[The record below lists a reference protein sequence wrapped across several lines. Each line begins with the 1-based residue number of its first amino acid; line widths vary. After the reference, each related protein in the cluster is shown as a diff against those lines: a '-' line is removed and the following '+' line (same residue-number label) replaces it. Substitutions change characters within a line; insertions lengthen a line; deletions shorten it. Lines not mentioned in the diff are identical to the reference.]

1 MQDEKDIKA
10 HDSEEEIDLLEL
22 AAKLWNNRKKIIKWG
37 IYGAVIGLVVG
48 FSIPKE
54 YNTAVKLAPEASDG
68 KQGSGSLSALASMAG
83 FGGMSS
89 SGADAV
95 YPQLYPDVVSSVPF
109 ITSLFNVEVE
119 TKKDGEKLTVEQYMK
134 DDISSPWWSAILG
147 LPGKVIGWIKGSDED
162 EEHVLDNFQLT
173 NSESALVKALCDRI
187 SASVDQKTSVVTIDV
202 RMQDPLVSAI
212 LADTVVSRLQKYI
225 TDYRTNKARQDLE
238 YAELLNSEA
247 QQEYYRAQ
255 QTLADYSDRNQ
266 GIATQSARVTRDRLE
281 NETSLAFSL
290 YNQTAQQ
297 VQKAKA
303 KVQETTPVYAV
314 VVPATVPIRATS
326 PRKAMIL
333 VGFVFLAVVACSAW
347 ILFIQPMIEENKSAF
362 KAEKLKTE

>member
-1 MQDEKDIKA
+1 
-10 HDSEEEIDLLEL
+10 
-22 AAKLWNNRKKIIKWG
+22 
-37 IYGAVIGLVVG
+37 
-48 FSIPKE
+48 
-54 YNTAVKLAPEASDG
+54 
-68 KQGSGSLSALASMAG
+68 
-83 FGGMSS
+83 
-89 SGADAV
+89 
-95 YPQLYPDVVSSVPF
+95 
-109 ITSLFNVEVE
+109 
-119 TKKDGEKLTVEQYMK
+119 
-134 DDISSPWWSAILG
+134 AILG

-173 NSESALVKALCDRI
+173 SSESALVKALCDRI

-247 QQEYYRAQ
+247 QQEYYRVQ
-255 QTLADYSDRNQ
+255 QKLADYSDRNQ
-266 GIATQSARVTRDRLE
+266 GIATQSARITRDRLE
-281 NETSLAFSL
+281 NETTLAFTL

-326 PRKAMIL
+326 PRKALIL

-347 ILFIQPMIEENKSAF
+347 ILFIQPLIEENKGVF
-362 KAEKLKTE
+362 KVEKPKTE